1 MLRPEWPYGILD
13 RMFFRY
19 LQTWVEMQVK
29 DNNWRYRF
37 KCRWKI
43 TLLIFIFSLI
53 IMLIVLFILWQK
65 WGLGFLPLHSS
76 SYWNVS
82 TINDVFHN
90 FGLLHLNLH
99 FCLHMIQGGMFPS
112 LSSRLCY
119 SFCPQKFIQSFMAN
133 LAGIE
138 NLTGIKYKNTKQIS
152 FTHCICK
159 ATR

>member
-1 MLRPEWPYGILD
+1 MLRPEWPCGILD

-112 LSSRLCY
+112 LSSRLSSEVY
-119 SFCPQKFIQSFMAN
+119 SKLHGKSGWHWKFDRNKIQK
-133 LAGIE
+133 
-138 NLTGIKYKNTKQIS
+138 Y
-152 FTHCICK
+152 
-159 ATR
+159 